1 MAAAPIRVAITGA
14 AGNITK
20 PLAEKLLSAGAQVT
34 IIGRNAAHLQPL
46 TDKGAKAAIGS
57 IEDVAFLQQAFTG
70 ADAVYLMV
78 PPQYAAQGLE
88 AYQQIGANYA
98 AAIKAATVKYAVTL
112 SSVGA
117 HLPQG
122 CGPVTGLYRVE
133 QELNKLTGTNVLHLR
148 PGFFYVN
155 FYGSLSMIK
164 DMNMIGGNYGDS
176 DSCPEP
182 ELIAK
187 HEIGGHQ
194 CRNHRTADIHSQ
206 NGAGRNHEWHHV
218 AHAEEVDDLPRSDRR
233 TGQHG
238 DRKIEVAS
246 DQ

>member
-1 MAAAPIRVAITGA
+1 MKYVLTGA

-176 DSCPEP
+176 D
-182 ELIAK
+182 A
-187 HEIGGHQ
+187 
-194 CRNHRTADIHSQ
+194 
-206 NGAGRNHEWHHV
+206 
-218 AHAEEVDDLPRSDRR
+218 
-233 TGQHG
+233 
-238 DRKIEVAS
+238 
-246 DQ
+246 